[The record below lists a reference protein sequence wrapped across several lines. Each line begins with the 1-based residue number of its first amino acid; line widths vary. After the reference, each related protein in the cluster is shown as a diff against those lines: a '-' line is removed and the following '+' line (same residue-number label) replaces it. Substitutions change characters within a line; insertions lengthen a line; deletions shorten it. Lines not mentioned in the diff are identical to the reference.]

1 MSIDRPHHLRA
12 AGFVPLLLA
21 CVLTRAAPGNP
32 YGEQFLRNNL
42 GVEPYFRTEDGR
54 ANKRHAAAQVNSY
67 RLYDFYR
74 RQADFHR
81 GTAITEPVVLPP
93 FPGLDG
99 GRRGHWG
106 VTNEKS
112 TTANPR
118 PVEPAFPQVLSR
130 GGSGEL
136 VVQSGGGALVIDTLR
151 PGLRRAVAAAKLAV
165 PEHAF
170 GLGADRFGLELRM
183 DGVPVFESAAVEW
196 SAGGK
201 PLSRF
206 AGYAFA
212 GGGTVLKW
220 AGENAGLFD
229 RPAFHVLPGNAGHA
243 VSRGFE
249 WRVAPRGAVE
259 LTLPRG
265 VGMPEAAPELLAGPA
280 GTTRLRIRGGERSV
294 LHQLRLPA
302 GAGCEVMAGGILKV
316 QAVKAG
322 DRFELLSWCGPA
334 AAEGPAAQWLAAWKA
349 APPAGAAPRLGEEVI
364 VAGRLNADPE
374 AAGTAYEIDDVPLPG
389 GPHAMTLSGLAFHDD
404 GTAYACTLVGDVWQ
418 IRGLYGDLR
427 EVRWKR
433 VAAGLD
439 LPLGIEVVD
448 GVPHVN
454 ARHHLLR
461 LLDSD
466 NDGEVERFEA
476 VNRVP
481 LGNNPACGRD
491 LRRDAAGN
499 FIFNSPGGIHRL
511 SADGS
516 KFERIGGGA
525 RNPLGLAVRG
535 DGLVLSDSSEGN
547 EGNGTCTI
555 FESDHPENQGSVAKR
570 KRLIYL
576 PRGVDNSPGSRVFL
590 DEPRFGPLGKAI
602 LGTSFGTGGWYALLR
617 DVVDGTPQAALLP
630 QAGLFDSGA
639 CRIAVQPLDGQLFV
653 AGLDGWGDY
662 AVADGCLHRV
672 RHTGKTT
679 TQVTGW
685 RAHRNGIRLDF
696 NGELAA
702 GSITSASCFVQ
713 QWNYRDTAETYGS
726 PEFSVRHPE
735 RIGHDR
741 LPVAAVRLLEGGRSM
756 LLEIP
761 DLLPAMCTQV
771 RATFT
776 DAAGRPVEVDF
787 YATLQRLAD
796 DAPQGRPT
804 TPERP
809 RVLVVPEA
817 QRQGDTNQMLVEHFD
832 RLAGREIAS
841 RPVAAEVTWK
851 PEELNEAWI
860 RQHLI
865 GPHCLV
871 CHGPGTQHDYST
883 SIGLRAKIRLE
894 APASSPLY
902 GMVHTGS
909 MPPYPLPAIPAGLR
923 DALLEWIR
931 RGAP

>member
-1 MSIDRPHHLRA
+1 MSRDRPLSPRA

-21 CVLTRAAPGNP
+21 CVMTAGGNP
-32 YGEQFLRNNL
+32 YGEQMLRNNL
-42 GVEPYFRTEDGR
+42 GGEPYFRTEDGR
-54 ANKRHAAAQVNSY
+54 TNKRHAGAAVNGY

-74 RQADFHR
+74 RQSDFHR
-81 GTAITEPVVLPP
+81 ETAITGPVVLPP

-118 PVEPAFPQVLSR
+118 PAEPAFPQILSR

-151 PGLRRAVAAAKLAV
+151 PGLRRAIAGVKLAV

-170 GLGADRFGLELRM
+170 GLGADRFGLELRV
-183 DGVPVFESAAVEW
+183 DGAPVMESAAADW

-201 PLSRF
+201 PLLRF
-206 AGYAFA
+206 AAYSLA
-212 GGGTVLKW
+212 GSATMLEW
-220 AGENAGLFD
+220 SGEHAELLD
-229 RPAFHVLPGNAGHA
+229 RPTFHALPGNAGHA
-243 VSRGFE
+243 VSREFE
-249 WRVAPRGAVE
+249 WRAAPAGAVE
-259 LTLPRG
+259 LALPRG
-265 VGMPEAAPELLAGPA
+265 AGMPDAVAELLSGPPEMK
-280 GTTRLRIRGGERSV
+280 RLRIRGGDRVV
-294 LHQLRLPA
+294 LHQLKLPA
-302 GAGCEVMAGGILKV
+302 GAGCEVLAGGILKV
-316 QAVKAG
+316 LAVKAG

-334 AAEGPAAQWLAAWKA
+334 AAEGSAAAWMTAWKA
-349 APPAGAAPRLGEEVI
+349 MPLAGAASPLGDEVI

-374 AAGTAYEIDDVPLPG
+374 AAGSAYEIDDVPMPG
-389 GPHAMTLSGLAFHDD
+389 GPHAMTLSGLAFDKD
-404 GTAYACTLVGDVWQ
+404 GTAYACTLVGDVWR
-418 IRGLYGDLR
+418 IRGLQDDLR

-439 LPLGIEVVD
+439 LPMGIEVVD
-448 GVPHVN
+448 GVPIVN

-461 LLDSD
+461 LLDS
-466 NDGEVERFEA
+466 NSDGVADRHEA

-481 LGNNPACGRD
+481 LGNRSECGRD

-511 SADGS
+511 TADGM
-516 KFERIGGGA
+516 KLENIGGGA

-547 EGNGTCTI
+547 LGNGTCTI
-555 FESDHPENQGSVAKR
+555 FESDHPENQASVAKL

-590 DEPRFGPLGKAI
+590 DEPRFGPLGKTI
-602 LGTSFGTGGWYALLR
+602 IGTSFGTGGWYALLR

-653 AGLDGWGDY
+653 VGLDGWGDY
-662 AVADGCLHRV
+662 AVADGCLHRI
-672 RHTGKTT
+672 RFTGKAT

-696 NGELAA
+696 NAEIAA
-702 GSITSASCFVQ
+702 ASIPGASCFVQ
-713 QWNYRDTAETYGS
+713 QWNYRDTAESYGS

-741 LPVAAVRLLEGGRSM
+741 LPVAAVHLLEGGRSV

-796 DAPQGRPT
+796 DAPQGKPT
-804 TPERP
+804 PPERP
-809 RVLVVPEA
+809 RVLAVPEA
-817 QRQGDTNQMLVEHFD
+817 QRQGDTNQMLVEYFD

-841 RPVAAEVTWK
+841 RPVAAEVAWK

-865 GPHCLV
+865 GPHCLA

-883 SIGLRAKIRLE
+883 AVGLRAKIRLE
-894 APASSPLY
+894 APATSPLY

-909 MPPYPLPAIPAGLR
+909 MPPYPLPSIPPGLR

-931 RGAP
+931 RGAPE

>member
-1 MSIDRPHHLRA
+1 MAGWKPVPA
-12 AGFVPLLLA
+12 AGF
-21 CVLTRAAPGNP
+21 AP
-32 YGEQFLRNNL
+32 Q
-42 GVEPYFRTEDGR
+42 
-54 ANKRHAAAQVNSY
+54 
-67 RLYDFYR
+67 
-74 RQADFHR
+74 
-81 GTAITEPVVLPP
+81 
-93 FPGLDG
+93 
-99 GRRGHWG
+99 
-106 VTNEKS
+106 
-112 TTANPR
+112 
-118 PVEPAFPQVLSR
+118 
-130 GGSGEL
+130 
-136 VVQSGGGALVIDTLR
+136 
-151 PGLRRAVAAAKLAV
+151 
-165 PEHAF
+165 
-170 GLGADRFGLELRM
+170 
-183 DGVPVFESAAVEW
+183 
-196 SAGGK
+196 
-201 PLSRF
+201 
-206 AGYAFA
+206 
-212 GGGTVLKW
+212 
-220 AGENAGLFD
+220 
-229 RPAFHVLPGNAGHA
+229 
-243 VSRGFE
+243 
-249 WRVAPRGAVE
+249 
-259 LTLPRG
+259 
-265 VGMPEAAPELLAGPA
+265 
-280 GTTRLRIRGGERSV
+280 
-294 LHQLRLPA
+294 
-302 GAGCEVMAGGILKV
+302 
-316 QAVKAG
+316 
-322 DRFELLSWCGPA
+322 
-334 AAEGPAAQWLAAWKA
+334 
-349 APPAGAAPRLGEEVI
+349 LGEEAT

-389 GPHAMTLSGLAFHDD
+389 GPHAMTLSGLAFDKD
-404 GTAYACTLVGDVWQ
+404 GTAYACTLVGDVWR
-418 IRGLYGDLR
+418 ITGLNGDLR

-433 VAAGLD
+433 VAAGFD
-439 LPLGIEVVD
+439 LPMGIEVVE
-448 GVPHVN
+448 GVPIVN

-461 LLDSD
+461 LLDS
-466 NDGEVERFEA
+466 NHDGVADRHEA

-481 LGNNPACGRD
+481 LGNRSEGGRD

-511 SADGS
+511 SADGM

-547 EGNGTCTI
+547 LGNGTCTI
-555 FESDHPENQGSVAKR
+555 FESDHPENESSVAKL

-590 DEPRFGPLGKAI
+590 DEPRFGPLGKTI

-617 DVVDGTPQAALLP
+617 DGVDGTPQAALLP

-653 AGLDGWGDY
+653 VGLDGWGDY
-662 AVADGCLHRV
+662 AVADGCLHRI
-672 RHTGKTT
+672 RFTGKAT
-679 TQVTGW
+679 TQVMGW

-696 NGELAA
+696 NAEIAA
-702 GSITSASCFVQ
+702 ASIPGASSFVQ
-713 QWNYRDTAETYGS
+713 QWNYRDTAESYGS

-741 LPVAAVRLLEGGRSM
+741 LPVAAVHLLEGGRSV

-796 DAPQGRPT
+796 DAPQGKPT
-804 TPERP
+804 PPERP
-809 RVLVVPEA
+809 RTLVVPEA

-841 RPVAAEVTWK
+841 RPVAAEVAWK

-865 GPHCLV
+865 GPHCLA

-883 SIGLRAKIRLE
+883 AAGLRAKIRLE
-894 APASSPLY
+894 APATSPLY

-909 MPPYPLPAIPAGLR
+909 MPPYPLPAIPPGLR